1 MNQKKIGEFIAKS
14 RKKKNLTQ
22 EQLAE
27 RLGVSDR
34 TVGNWEN
41 GRNMPDLSLFK
52 PLCDELGITIN
63 EFLSGEKID
72 KKDYQE
78 KFEENIINTIDYSN
92 NKIKLRS
99 NIIGLLLMVFG
110 LFISISALSMFK
122 SESSWGAI
130 FTYFGC
136 FVSSIG
142 LFVLIRKIK
151 IIKRI
156 LLCIAYFI
164 IFILLMVF
172 IDFLSV
178 INIHQAPRFRVS
190 TMYIGEVI
198 YYDNLFYDVM
208 RCDVDSK
215 GETFNVVPNKHYTDE
230 ELFNYCKD
238 LRISRVKQR
247 LKDNQVNSIIVG
259 KLVFPEDNDYDD
271 DATYMYDTDNRRFK
285 VVKRLDDK
293 KDINEIVNIVKN
305 VEYPEFINAIGY
317 IYTFFLY
324 HDDELVLSFT
334 ENEINTGIDHIGIG
348 INNQDT
354 EVLHEYTK
362 E

>member
-27 RLGVSDR
+27 HLGVSDR

-52 PLCDELGITIN
+52 PLCDELDITIN
-63 EFLSGEKID
+63 EFLSGEKIN

-99 NIIGLLLMVFG
+99 NIIGLLLIIFGVFV
-110 LFISISALSMFK
+110 SISALSMFK

-130 FTYFGC
+130 FAVFGGLIST
-136 FVSSIG
+136 FG
-142 LFVLIRKIK
+142 LFVLIRKLK
-151 IIKRI
+151 LVKRI
-156 LLCIAYFI
+156 ILSIAYFI
-164 IFILLMVF
+164 VFILLMVF

-178 INIHQAPRFRVS
+178 INIKQAPRFRIS

-208 RCDVDSK
+208 RCDEDTK
-215 GETFNVVPNKHYTDE
+215 AETFNVVPNKHYTDE

-238 LRISRVKQR
+238 LKIKRIKGL
-247 LKDNQVNSIIVG
+247 LKEKKVNAIIIG
-259 KLVFPEDNDYDD
+259 KTVFPEDNDYDD
-271 DATYMYDTDNRRFK
+271 EATYIIDKENRRFK
-285 VVKRLDDK
+285 VVNKIDDK
-293 KDINEIVNIVKN
+293 KDINEIINIVKN
-305 VEYPEFINAIGY
+305 VNYPEYINDIGY

-324 HDDELVLSFT
+324 HDDELILDFT
-334 ENEINTGIDHIGIG
+334 ENKLNTELDHLGID
-348 INNQDT
+348 INKEDT
-354 EVLHEYTK
+354 EVLHSYIK